1 MIYAIVMIAAACAA
15 GLVVFWIMRNKH
27 EKQMRAIEAQ
37 LEAFLGGDDANTA
50 FSLEDDD
57 YSALKNYIVELEEKL
72 VLQKDLLEK
81 KTNET
86 AEFIA
91 SISHQLKTS
100 LAGIKLYCEMD
111 HAPHYAKQLE
121 LIEQM
126 EHHIKSLLTLEKFRA
141 DAYILEFDRHRLKA
155 LIEDTWNK
163 LHPMYSGIRLV
174 VQGDEPLR
182 CDRYWLGEA
191 FLNIFKNSCESMD
204 GAGTISV
211 NIFKEQSSIFVE
223 IEDSGGG
230 VNESDLTHIF
240 TRFTRL
246 RKESNSGGVGLG
258 LAITKAIAEKHHA
271 TMIAVNAASGL
282 KITFCFPIISG
293 HLTIS

>member
-1 MIYAIVMIAAACAA
+1 MIYTILMIAAVCVA
-15 GLVVFWIMRNKH
+15 GFVIFRVMRNKH
-27 EKQMRAIEAQ
+27 EKQMRTIEEQ
-37 LEAFLGGDDANTA
+37 LEAFLAGNEDNSI
-50 FSLEDDD
+50 FNLEDSS
-57 YSALKNYIVELEEKL
+57 YATLKNHIYALEERL

-91 SISHQLKTS
+91 SISHQLKTP

-111 HAPHYAKQLE
+111 HAPHYEKQLI

-141 DAYILEFDRHRLKA
+141 DAYILEFDQHSLKE
-155 LIEDTWNK
+155 LIESSWSK
-163 LHPMYSGIRLV
+163 LHPMYSGIHLV
-174 VQGDEPLR
+174 VQGDESLR
-182 CDRYWLGEA
+182 CDHYWLGEA

-204 GAGTISV
+204 IAGEIYV

-230 VNESDLTHIF
+230 VNESELTHIF

-271 TMIAVNAASGL
+271 TIIATNTTSGL

-293 HLTIS
+293 HLTIL

>member
-1 MIYAIVMIAAACAA
+1 MIYAIVMIAAACVS
-15 GLVVFWIMRNKH
+15 GFVVFRVTRNKH

-37 LEAFLGGDDANTA
+37 LEAFLGGNEDNSI
-50 FSLEDDD
+50 FNLEDSS
-57 YSALKNYIVELEEKL
+57 YATLKNYIYALEERL
-72 VLQKDLLEK
+72 VFQKDLLEK

-91 SISHQLKTS
+91 SISHQLKTP

-111 HAPHYAKQLE
+111 HAPHYEKQLE

-141 DAYILEFDRHRLKA
+141 DAYILEFDQHPLKE
-155 LIEDTWNK
+155 LIESSWSK
-163 LHPMYSGIRLV
+163 VHPMYSGIRLL
-174 VQGDEPLR
+174 VQGDESLR

-191 FLNIFKNSCESMD
+191 FLNIFKNSCESID
-204 GAGTISV
+204 GAGAINV

-230 VNESDLTHIF
+230 VNESELTHIF

-246 RKESNSGGVGLG
+246 RKENNSGGVGLG

-271 TMIAVNAASGL
+271 TIIAANTASGL

-293 HLTIS
+293 HLKIS

>member
-1 MIYAIVMIAAACAA
+1 MIYAIVAVAAACIA
-15 GLVVFWIMRNKH
+15 GFVVFQFMRNKH
-27 EKQMRAIEAQ
+27 EKQMRAIETQ
-37 LEAFLGGDDANTA
+37 LEAFLKGSETNTA
-50 FSLEDDD
+50 FILEDND
-57 YSALKNYIVELEEKL
+57 YSALRNDIIELEEQL

-91 SISHQLKTS
+91 SISHQLKTP

-111 HAPHYAKQLE
+111 HASHYEKQLE

-126 EHHIKSLLTLEKFRA
+126 EHHIKSLLTLKKFRA
-141 DAYILEFDRHRLKA
+141 DAYILEFDQHPLKE
-155 LIEDTWNK
+155 LIESSWSK
-163 LHPMYSGIRLV
+163 LLPMYSGIRLV
-174 VQGDEPLR
+174 VHGDESLR

-191 FLNIFKNSCESMD
+191 FLNIFKNSCESME
-204 GAGTISV
+204 GAGVINV
-211 NIFKEQSSIFVE
+211 NILKEQSSIFVE

-230 VNESDLTHIF
+230 VNESELTHIF

-246 RKESNSGGVGLG
+246 RKESNSGGIGLG

-271 TMIAVNAASGL
+271 TIIAVNTALGL

-293 HLTIS
+293 YLTVS